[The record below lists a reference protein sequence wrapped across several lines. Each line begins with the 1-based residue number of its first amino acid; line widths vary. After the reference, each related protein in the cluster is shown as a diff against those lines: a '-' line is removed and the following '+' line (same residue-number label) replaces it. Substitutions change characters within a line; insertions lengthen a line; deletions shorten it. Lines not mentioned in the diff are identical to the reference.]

1 MKACTRLRSGK
12 NSAAMAR
19 GVDKDAL
26 SRKMAIQIA
35 IKEIAV
41 SKQYSIAE
49 ARHNLA
55 ALVHELER
63 KALIEL
69 TRRGEPV
76 AVLLSIREYR
86 RLTANR
92 GGFWSMYE
100 AFRAATN
107 LPQLKIELEVLDGL
121 RDLSPGRPVRL

>member
-1 MKACTRLRSGK
+1 
-12 NSAAMAR
+12 MASV
-19 GVDKDAL
+19 VDKDAL

-86 RLTANR
+86 RLTAKR